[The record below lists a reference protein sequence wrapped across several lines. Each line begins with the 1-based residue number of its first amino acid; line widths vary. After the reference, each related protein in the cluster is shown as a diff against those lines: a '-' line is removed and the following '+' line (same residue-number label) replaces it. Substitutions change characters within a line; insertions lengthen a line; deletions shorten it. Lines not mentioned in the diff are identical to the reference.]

1 MSKLSKISDGI
12 KKHLAK
18 KDSSNLLASA
28 APIGVGLGVMAQG
41 EDAEAAITNALGS
54 NLTPNQQQY
63 LDAMNWESVL
73 KLRNQAQPE
82 QNPIMDWA
90 GRQLAKV
97 DTPIGNPFEG
107 ISNYLIRYDES
118 LRGDQRLSD
127 AFGALAD
134 VNLLAVL
141 GQLPADIYSHIK
153 NRDSRSS
160 INALSNYE

>member
-1 MSKLSKISDGI
+1 
-12 KKHLAK
+12 
-18 KDSSNLLASA
+18 
-28 APIGVGLGVMAQG
+28 
-41 EDAEAAITNALGS
+41 
-54 NLTPNQQQY
+54 
-63 LDAMNWESVL
+63 MNWESVL